1 MRDKAFKLLKEYNSN
16 PSLIKHALAVEG
28 VMRYFA
34 KKAGEDEEYWGTVGL
49 LHDLDYEKYP
59 EEHCQK
65 AIDIL
70 RENDYSEDFIRSIIS
85 HGYGILSEE
94 KPTLYMEKVLYSI
107 DELTGL
113 ITATALM
120 RPSKSVMDLEVKSVK
135 KKFKDKGFAASID
148 RNIIRNGSEMLEITL
163 EELIDETISG
173 MREIHEDLEL

>member
-1 MRDKAFKLLKEYNSN
+1 MRDKAFKLLKEYNSS

-49 LHDLDYEKYP
+49 LHDIDYEKYP
-59 EEHCQK
+59 EEHCKK

-70 RENDYSEDFIRSIIS
+70 RDNNYSEDFIRSITS
-85 HGYGILSEE
+85 HGYGIVSDE
-94 KPTLYMEKVLYSI
+94 KPNLYMEKVLYSI

-163 EELIDETISG
+163 EELIEETISG
-173 MREIHEDLEL
+173 MREIHEALEL